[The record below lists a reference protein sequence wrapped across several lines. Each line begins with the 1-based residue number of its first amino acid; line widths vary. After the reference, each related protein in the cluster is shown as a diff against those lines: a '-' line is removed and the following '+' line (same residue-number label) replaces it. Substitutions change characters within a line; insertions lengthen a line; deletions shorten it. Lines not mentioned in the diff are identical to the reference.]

1 MTVAVRNYDC
11 GSTCDPK
18 ATETATIM
26 NNNTVNPFGKLF
38 GGDFGNGT
46 SSLLVLPVTT
56 MVSMCVW
63 FAGGGGSGG
72 GGVCVWWWWWCSRG
86 LSLYHH
92 MDATFTVT

>member
-1 MTVAVRNYDC
+1 MTMWHYVIMTVAVRNYDC

-63 FAGGGGSGG
+63 FAGGGGSCG
-72 GGVCVWWWWWCSRG
+72 GGVCVW
-86 LSLYHH
+86 
-92 MDATFTVT
+92 

>member
-1 MTVAVRNYDC
+1 
-11 GSTCDPK
+11 
-18 ATETATIM
+18 M

-56 MVSMCVW
+56 MVSTCVW

-72 GGVCVWWWWWCSRG
+72 GGV
-86 LSLYHH
+86 
-92 MDATFTVT
+92 